1 MGEVNFEPL
10 VEEELEAE
18 RIIEEARRRA
28 EEIVREAE
36 RRAEE
41 ILKARVEEARRA
53 ARRKLRLELH
63 RARLEGSTRL
73 QKVKN
78 ELLERVFDEAT
89 ARLREFV
96 ERSREEYARV
106 LRDLI
111 VEALEALGEGEFVV
125 LVNKRDWNLAGS
137 MLPSIEEEA
146 RRRGRSLK
154 LHLGEEAVD
163 VMGGAVILSA
173 DGRVIYNN
181 SLEAR
186 LEHVKNMLAG
196 EVLRILMGGEP

>member
-1 MGEVNFEPL
+1 M
-10 VEEELEAE
+10 
-18 RIIEEARRRA
+18 
-28 EEIVREAE
+28 REAE

-53 ARRKLRLELH
+53 ARRKLRMELH
-63 RARLEGSTRL
+63 RARLEGSMRL
-73 QKVKN
+73 QKFKN

-96 ERSREEYARV
+96 ERRRDEYARV
-106 LRDLI
+106 LRGLI
-111 VEALEALGEGEFVV
+111 IEALGALGEGEFIV

-137 MLPSIEEEA
+137 MLPSIEEEM

-154 LHLGEEAVD
+154 LHLGEEAID
-163 VMGGAVILSA
+163 VMGGVVVISA
-173 DGRVIYNN
+173 DGRLIYNN

-186 LEHVKNMLAG
+186 LERVKNMLAG
-196 EVLRILMGGEP
+196 EILRILMGGEP